1 MPQQKNA
8 APRCCA
14 CGVEFTGR
22 EQKEQKERDGRLDHV
37 FEAVDATL
45 NQRAQ
50 AHKHGVGGAST
61 ASRGASTAQKAKE
74 KPDV

>member
-1 MPQQKNA
+1 MTDEIPRKNA
-8 APRCCA
+8 VDCCCG

-22 EQKEQKERDGRLDHV
+22 EHKEQKERDGRLGHV

-50 AHKHGVGGAST
+50 ARKHGVVS
-61 ASRGASTAQKAKE
+61 
-74 KPDV
+74 